1 MSRMWQ
7 RVRRW
12 WPVGKVLL
20 AVVILIMIG
29 RLFARD
35 LPAVWQHSFNLGWLA
50 AAGALYLLGLGFS
63 AVYWQRLLV
72 QVGQRPS
79 WAAVVRAYYIGH
91 LGKYVPGKA
100 WALLLRSDLAR
111 GPGVTAGYAG
121 LTAFYEVLT
130 SMAAGALLAAVLLLA
145 LLPDPSAALDWQAL
159 GRVVAS
165 RSLDQVVLHPGALVL
180 LALALFVPIALPLL
194 PPFFNRVVHRLAR
207 RFRDKDAAPLARL
220 EARVL
225 PEGLALTMVGWSLL
239 GLSTWAALRAT
250 APELP
255 WAWGLWGR
263 LTALMGIAYVIG
275 FVVLVMPGAVGVREL
290 CLVLFLTPELV
301 QVLAL
306 GEEEARK
313 LALAAVVALRVTW
326 TVAELIMATAVY
338 WLPAPAAPKGGE
350 A

>member
-1 MSRMWQ
+1 MWQ
-7 RVRRW
+7 RLRRW

-35 LPAVWQHSFNLGWLA
+35 LPAVWRHSLQYGWLA
-50 AAGALYLLGLGFS
+50 ASGGLYLLGLGFS
-63 AVYWQRLLV
+63 AVFWQRLLV

-79 WAAVVRAYYIGH
+79 WRAVVRAYYIGH

-130 SMAAGALLAAVLLLA
+130 TMAAGALLAAGLLLA
-145 LLPDPSAALDWQAL
+145 LLPEPRAALDWQAL
-159 GRVVAS
+159 VRLIAS
-165 RSLDQVVLHPGALVL
+165 RSLEQALLHPGALVL
-180 LALALFVPIALPLL
+180 LALGLFVLIAVPLL
-194 PPFFNRVVHRLAR
+194 PPVFNRLVHRLSR
-207 RFRDKDAAPLARL
+207 RFRDKDAAPVARL

-225 PEGLALTMVGWSLL
+225 PEGLALTMVGWALL
-239 GLSTWAALRAT
+239 GLSTWAALRAA

-255 WAWGLWGR
+255 WTWGLWGR
-263 LTALMGIAYVIG
+263 VTAFMGIAYVIG

-290 CLVLFLTPELV
+290 FLILFLTPELM
-301 QVLAL
+301 QALAV
-306 GEEEARK
+306 EEQEARETV
-313 LALAAVVALRVTW
+313 LAAVVALRITW
-326 TVAELIMATAVY
+326 TVAELLTASVVY
-338 WLPAPAAPKGGE
+338 WLPVPAAKGGE